1 VVSQNRVD
9 CLTPHQGAKNEEKP
23 NQRFGLSAHP
33 KQKVTKQASTE
44 YGIKYSSQIYELIG
58 FLSRPSSLSQEG
70 LFRRNGK
77 IKQQHEL
84 MKLVKEKSKEE
95 IGQLLDSEAY
105 SVHEVATVLKNLL
118 ADMSEP
124 LLVEAFYPFH
134 CNLASKLTF
143 LVTLVSCSSF
153 YILQSGISHKDK
165 FVAFRCWSFFCPKK
179 TQKCCTSFFNSFTK

>member
-1 VVSQNRVD
+1 M
-9 CLTPHQGAKNEEKP
+9 
-23 NQRFGLSAHP
+23 
-33 KQKVTKQASTE
+33 TKQASTE
-44 YGIKYSSQIYELIG
+44 DGIKYSSQIYELIG

-95 IGQLLDSEAY
+95 IAQLLDSEAY

-134 CNLASKLTF
+134 CNLASKSTV
-143 LVTLVSCSSF
+143 LVTLVPCSSF
-153 YILQSGISHKDK
+153 YIWQS
-165 FVAFRCWSFFCPKK
+165 
-179 TQKCCTSFFNSFTK
+179 